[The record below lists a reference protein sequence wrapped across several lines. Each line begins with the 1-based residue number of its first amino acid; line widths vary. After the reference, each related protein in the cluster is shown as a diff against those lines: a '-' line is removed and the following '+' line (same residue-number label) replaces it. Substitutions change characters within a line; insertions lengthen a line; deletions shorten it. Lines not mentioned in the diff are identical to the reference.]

1 MIERIRRAG
10 AKVLEEAKSNK
21 DMFSED
27 YQLDIGFKVYRLQ
40 NSNFVKYTPVEGQD
54 EDSQNKL
61 FEEFEKNQIPLVQGW
76 KAENVLTE
84 IILKQGFALDCTKEN
99 VDSFKK
105 NKIWK
110 ITDSADTVS
119 KKIKLYVCL
128 DNFIE
133 EETIK
138 NLTLNDDEKF
148 ICLDAAI
155 DDSAY
160 ARLADK
166 GRIET
171 I

>member
-1 MIERIRRAG
+1 
-10 AKVLEEAKSNK
+10 
-21 DMFSED
+21 MFSED
-27 YQLDIGFKVYRLQ
+27 NPLDVGFKVYRMTS
-40 NSNFVKYTPVEGQD
+40 SNFKKYTPVSGQD
-54 EDSQNKL
+54 KEAENSL
-61 FEEFEKNQIPLVQGW
+61 FKELEENLVPLVEGW
-76 KAENVLTE
+76 KSENVLTE
-84 IILKQGFALDCTKEN
+84 IILKQGFALDCTKEK

-110 ITDSADTVS
+110 ITDSADAVS

-128 DNFIE
+128 DNSIE